1 MIQTTFIVF
10 ILGVGSVSFSKDT
23 ETLVIAPIEK
33 MVNIV
38 KQLADDPL
46 KKPDIIDDEAED
58 LARGDK
64 AKNSG
69 QLETRML
76 ETTILKIGGLLQV
89 GFGEA
94 GALIIGDNMADQGD
108 GDVINIMIPGRKVYA
123 AFGFVKI
130 RDFNET
136 TE

>member
-1 MIQTTFIVF
+1 
-10 ILGVGSVSFSKDT
+10 
-23 ETLVIAPIEK
+23 

-46 KKPDIIDDEAED
+46 KKPDLGEDDEEEQ
-58 LARGDK
+58 LLQSKRDK
-64 AKNSG
+64 SSG
-69 QLETRML
+69 QLETSML

-130 RDFNET
+130 R
-136 TE
+136 